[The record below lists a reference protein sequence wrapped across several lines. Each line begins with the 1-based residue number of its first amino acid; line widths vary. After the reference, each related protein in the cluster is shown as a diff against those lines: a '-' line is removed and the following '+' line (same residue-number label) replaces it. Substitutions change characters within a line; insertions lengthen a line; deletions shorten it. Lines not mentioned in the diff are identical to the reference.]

1 MAEVVWM
8 NSELLWQ
15 AFVDTGDPSYY
26 LLYKTASGKERKERE
41 EKNRKDGGEGAP
53 PAASD

>member
-1 MAEVVWM
+1 M

-26 LLYKTASGKERKERE
+26 LLYKTASGKER
-41 EKNRKDGGEGAP
+41 EKKKDGSGSDL

>member
-1 MAEVVWM
+1 M

-26 LLYKTASGKERKERE
+26 LLYKTASGKERE
-41 EKNRKDGGEGAP
+41 ENKNDGSGGDL

>member
-1 MAEVVWM
+1 M

-26 LLYKTASGKERKERE
+26 LLYKTASGKERD
-41 EKNRKDGGEGAP
+41 EKNKDGSGSDL

>member
-1 MAEVVWM
+1 M

-26 LLYKTASGKERKERE
+26 LLYKTASGKERAE
-41 EKNRKDGGEGAP
+41 EKKKSGSGDGL

>member
-1 MAEVVWM
+1 M
-8 NSELLWQ
+8 NSDILWQ

-26 LLYKTASGKERKERE
+26 VLYKSASDKERE
-41 EKNRKDGGEGAP
+41 ENKKKEGGEGRM

>member
-1 MAEVVWM
+1 M

-15 AFVDTGDPSYY
+15 AFVDPGDPSYY
-26 LLYKTASGKERKERE
+26 LLYKTASGKEREE
-41 EKNRKDGGEGAP
+41 EKKKSGSGDGL

>member
-1 MAEVVWM
+1 M

-15 AFVDTGDPSYY
+15 AFGDTGDPSYY
-26 LLYKTASGKERKERE
+26 LLYKTASGKEREE
-41 EKNRKDGGEGAP
+41 EKKKNGGGDGL

>member
-1 MAEVVWM
+1 M

-26 LLYKTASGKERKERE
+26 LLYKTASSKERE
-41 EKNRKDGGEGAP
+41 EEKKKSGSGDGL

>member
-1 MAEVVWM
+1 M

-15 AFVDTGDPSYY
+15 AFFDTGDPAYY
-26 LLYKTASGKERKERE
+26 LLYKTASGKEREE
-41 EKNRKDGGEGAP
+41 EKKKNGGGDGL

>member
-1 MAEVVWM
+1 M

-15 AFVDTGDPSYY
+15 AFVDTGEASYY
-26 LLYKTASGKERKERE
+26 LLYKAAADRERE
-41 EKNRKDGGEGAP
+41 EKKKNGGGDGL

>member
-1 MAEVVWM
+1 M

-26 LLYKTASGKERKERE
+26 LLYKTASGKEREQEQK
-41 EKNRKDGGEGAP
+41 KGGSGSEL